1 MDSINCNSHCDNNT
15 KSTIENEP
23 TEERVDNDVEN
34 VVPIED
40 HGDNI
45 INMEINPEIENNELI
60 DGVAWISGMPAQI
73 LNPVMLFKL
82 L

>member
-1 MDSINCNSHCDNNT
+1 M
-15 KSTIENEP
+15 
-23 TEERVDNDVEN
+23 
-34 VVPIED
+34 ED
-40 HGDNI
+40 HADNI
-45 INMEINPEIENNELI
+45 MNMEINPEIKNNELI